1 MNRRVN
7 GYIYIY
13 IYIYIYKCDI
23 LKVAPGEAKLPDIQL
38 IIYGKEKLVNWQMPE
53 VNHS

>member
-1 MNRRVN
+1 MD
-7 GYIYIY
+7 
-13 IYIYIYKCDI
+13 KCDI